1 MAVNRGGRVVG
12 RRVYRKLEHLER
24 LWEAGAEEEEEDD
37 DDDDD
42 DTESSRK
49 EERRARNDMHVIEI
63 SAQFSCSQSV
73 LAHIAN
79 AISSLLPHSVC
90 RSSSVPSTNPNPNPN
105 FRVSFCYNFK
115 LVIMYKIGIWILHRM
130 GMWNLNNG

>member
-24 LWEAGAEEEEEDD
+24 LWEAGVEEEEED

-63 SAQFSCSQSV
+63 SAHFSCNQSV
-73 LAHIAN
+73 LANFAN
-79 AISSLLPHSVC
+79 AISSLLPNSLC

-105 FRVSFCYNFK
+105 YLEFLSVTTSS
-115 LVIMYKIGIWILHRM
+115 
-130 GMWNLNNG
+130 